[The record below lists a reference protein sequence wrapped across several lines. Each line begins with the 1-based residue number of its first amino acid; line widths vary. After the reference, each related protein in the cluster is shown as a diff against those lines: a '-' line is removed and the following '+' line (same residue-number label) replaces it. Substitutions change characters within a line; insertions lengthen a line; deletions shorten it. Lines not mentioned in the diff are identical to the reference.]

1 MRHPPTETNPAIAG
15 PIRVRSPYSACS
27 PYLKARTALTV
38 YQAPEKQLAIQKK
51 KATLVDRARAEA
63 LVFRLARQELDTW
76 VPSIPVIKLRR
87 FTHGRGNRGL
97 TRCHPSK
104 VWKA

>member
-38 YQAPEKQLAIQKK
+38 YQAPEKQLAIQKN
-51 KATLVDRARAEA
+51 VR
-63 LVFRLARQELDTW
+63 RQ
-76 VPSIPVIKLRR
+76 IKWG
-87 FTHGRGNRGL
+87 FMT
-97 TRCHPSK
+97 
-104 VWKA
+104 V